1 MFNAG
6 QLADACLIPPDRV
19 LWIGVVERDEEALAA
34 LESVWYE
41 VLDAVMSGRT
51 SQLACPECHAEGMQ
65 VEERGDRVMV
75 SCPSCKRS
83 VEVVTSGA

>member
-1 MFNAG
+1 MIR
-6 QLADACLIPPDRV
+6 DDRV
-19 LWIGVVERDEEALAA
+19 LWICAVERDEEALAA

-51 SQLACPECHAEGMQ
+51 SQLACPECHAAGMQ

-75 SCPSCKRS
+75 SCASCKRS
-83 VEVVTSGA
+83 VEFVNHVA